1 MISVIGLG
9 FVGGSMKKSFELKG
23 ETVIGHDKYKENTNS
38 FEDCLKS
45 DIAFLALPTI
55 YDEDKMTY
63 DKSAIHE
70 VCGNLEKNKYQ
81 GIVVIKST
89 VEPTTTEG
97 LAKKYKLKF
106 VHNPEFLTAAT
117 AFEDFHN
124 QSHIVLGKSEN
135 VQESDIDVLEA
146 FYKKNYPD
154 AEISR
159 STCTESES
167 MKSFVNCFY
176 SVKIQFFNELYLLCQ
191 KMGCDYNN
199 VKNLMLKNKW
209 INPMHTDVPGPDG
222 KLSYGGYCFP
232 KDTNA
237 LAEHMKRESVTCK
250 VLEATIAERNEMR
263 DDNVNVKLKNET
275 SYVAGFNS
283 ETEDV
288 NEVTTIYNRLNIP
301 NYMKY
306 YVPALLCSSFAT
318 LFYLYVKRR

>member
-23 ETVIGHDKYKENTNS
+23 ESVIGYDKFKDNTDS
-38 FEDCLKS
+38 FVDCLKS

-70 VCGNLEKNKYQ
+70 VCGDLEKNNYQ

-97 LAKKYKLKF
+97 LATKYNLKF

-124 QSHIVLGKSEN
+124 QTHIVLGKSKN
-135 VQESDIDVLEA
+135 VQDKEIDVLEE

-159 STCTESES
+159 CTCTESES

-191 KMGCDYNN
+191 KMGCNYDN

-237 LAEHMKRESVTCK
+237 LAEHMKREGVTCK
-250 VLEATIAERNEMR
+250 VLEGTIQERNEMR

-275 SYVAGFNS
+275 NYVAGFNEDMHV
-283 ETEDV
+283 ETT
-288 NEVTTIYNRLNIP
+288 NKLN
-301 NYMKY
+301 MKY
-306 YVPALLCSSFAT
+306 IAPALISGGILSA
-318 LFYLYVKRR
+318 LFILYRKK

>member
-9 FVGGSMKKSFELKG
+9 FVGGSMKKSFEIKG
-23 ETVIGHDKYKENTNS
+23 EYVIGYDKYKENTDS

-70 VCGNLEKNKYQ
+70 VCNDLEKENYQ

-89 VEPTTTEG
+89 VEPTTTEK
-97 LAKKYKLKF
+97 LAEKYNLKF

-124 QSHIVLGKSEN
+124 QTHIVLGKSEN
-135 VQESDIDVLEA
+135 IQDSDVDILKQ
-146 FYKKNYPD
+146 FYEKNYPD
-154 AEISR
+154 AEISIC
-159 STCTESES
+159 SSTESES

-176 SVKIQFFNELYLLCQ
+176 AVKIQFFNELYLLCN
-191 KMGCDYNN
+191 KMGCNYDN
-199 VKNLMLKNKW
+199 VKDLMLKNKW
-209 INPMHTDVPGPDG
+209 INPMHTNVPGPDG

-237 LAEHMKRESVTCK
+237 LVEHMKREGVTCK
-250 VLEATIAERNEMR
+250 VLEGTIQERNEMR
-263 DDNVNVKLKNET
+263 DDNVNVKLKNEKNH
-275 SYVAGFNS
+275 VAGF
-283 ETEDV
+283 DV
-288 NEVTTIYNRLNIP
+288 PDDE
-301 NYMKY
+301 
-306 YVPALLCSSFAT
+306 
-318 LFYLYVKRR
+318 

>member
-9 FVGGSMKKSFELKG
+9 FVGGSMKKSFEIKG
-23 ETVIGHDKYKENTNS
+23 EYVIGYDKYKENTDS

-70 VCGNLEKNKYQ
+70 VCNDLEKENYQ

-89 VEPTTTEG
+89 VEPTTTEK
-97 LAKKYKLKF
+97 LAEKYNLKF

-124 QSHIVLGKSEN
+124 QTHIVLGKSEN
-135 VQESDIDVLEA
+135 VKDEEIDVLEN

-154 AEISR
+154 AEISIC
-159 STCTESES
+159 SCTESES

-176 SVKIQFFNELYLLCQ
+176 AVKIQFFNELYLLCN
-191 KMGCDYNN
+191 KMGCNYDN
-199 VKNLMLKNKW
+199 VKDLMLKNKW
-209 INPMHTDVPGPDG
+209 INPMHTNVPGPDG

-237 LAEHMKRESVTCK
+237 LAEHMKREGVTCK
-250 VLEATIAERNEMR
+250 VLEGTIQERNEMR

-275 SYVAGFNS
+275 THVAGF
-283 ETEDV
+283 DV
-288 NEVTTIYNRLNIP
+288 PDDE
-301 NYMKY
+301 
-306 YVPALLCSSFAT
+306 
-318 LFYLYVKRR
+318 

>member
-9 FVGGSMKKSFELKG
+9 FVGGSMKKSFEIKG
-23 ETVIGHDKYKENTNS
+23 ESVIGYDKFKENTDS

-70 VCGNLEKNKYQ
+70 VCSDLEKNNYH

-89 VEPTTTEG
+89 VEPTTTDE
-97 LAKKYKLKF
+97 LAKKYNLKL

-124 QSHIVLGKSEN
+124 QTHIVLGKSKN
-135 VQESDIDVLEA
+135 VKDEEIDVLEN

-159 STCTESES
+159 CTCTESES

-191 KMGCDYNN
+191 KMGCNYNN
-199 VKNLMLKNKW
+199 VKDLMLKNKW

-237 LAEHMKRESVTCK
+237 LAEHMKREGVTCK
-250 VLEATIAERNEMR
+250 VLEATIQERNEMR
-263 DDNVNVKLKNET
+263 DDNVNVKLKNEKT
-275 SYVAGFNS
+275 HVAGF
-283 ETEDV
+283 DV
-288 NEVTTIYNRLNIP
+288 P
-301 NYMKY
+301 NDE
-306 YVPALLCSSFAT
+306 
-318 LFYLYVKRR
+318 

>member
-23 ETVIGHDKYKENTNS
+23 ETVIGHDKYKENTDS
-38 FEDCLKS
+38 FEHCLQS

-70 VCGNLEKNKYQ
+70 VCGNLEKNNYN

-89 VEPTTTEG
+89 VEPTTTAG
-97 LAKKYKLKF
+97 LAEKYNLKF

-124 QSHIVLGKSEN
+124 QSHIVLGKSKN
-135 VQESDIDVLEA
+135 VEDSDIDKLED

-176 SVKIQFFNELYLLCQ
+176 SVKIQFFNELYLLCA

-199 VKNLMLKNKW
+199 VKNLMLKNNW
-209 INPMHTDVPGPDG
+209 INPMHTDVPGSDG

-275 SYVAGFNS
+275 SYVAGFDEDMHV
-283 ETEDV
+283 ETAKQS
-288 NEVTTIYNRLNIP
+288 T
-301 NYMKY
+301 MKY
-306 YVPALLCSSFAT
+306 IAPTLIGGGILSALFI
-318 LFYLYVKRR
+318 LYRNR

>member
-9 FVGGSMKKSFELKG
+9 FVGGSMKKSFEIKG
-23 ETVIGHDKYKENTNS
+23 ESVIGYDKFKENTDS

-70 VCGNLEKNKYQ
+70 VCSDLEKNNYH

-89 VEPTTTEG
+89 VEPTTTDE
-97 LAKKYKLKF
+97 LAKKYNLKL

-124 QSHIVLGKSEN
+124 QTHIVLGKSKN
-135 VQESDIDVLEA
+135 VKDEEIDVLEN

-159 STCTESES
+159 CTCTESES

-191 KMGCDYNN
+191 KMGCNYDN

-237 LAEHMKRESVTCK
+237 LAEHMKREGVTCK
-250 VLEATIAERNEMR
+250 VLEATIQERNEMR
-263 DDNVNVKLKNET
+263 DDNINVKLKNEKT
-275 SYVAGFNS
+275 HVAGF
-283 ETEDV
+283 DV
-288 NEVTTIYNRLNIP
+288 P
-301 NYMKY
+301 NDE
-306 YVPALLCSSFAT
+306 
-318 LFYLYVKRR
+318 